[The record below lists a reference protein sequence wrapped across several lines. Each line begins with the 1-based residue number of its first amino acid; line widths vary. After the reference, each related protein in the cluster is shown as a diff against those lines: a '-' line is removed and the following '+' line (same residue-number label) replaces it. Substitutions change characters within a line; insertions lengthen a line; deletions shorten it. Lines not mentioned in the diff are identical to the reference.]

1 MNRYDIKGTSLI
13 VEPLLEE
20 EEERREEMA
29 GEYECRVTNGYSPIA
44 SAAHLSLPV
53 VAPRKLFA
61 EFNFQY

>member
-1 MNRYDIKGTSLI
+1 M
-13 VEPLLEE
+13 EPLLEE

-61 EFNFQY
+61 EFNSSY